1 MPELPEVETTRR
13 GVSPHTRGQTIE
25 RVNIYQPQLRWPI
38 PADMA
43 AKLKNQTVLDVR
55 RRGKYLLFDI
65 AAGTALLH
73 LGMSGSLRV
82 VDRETPLKKHDH
94 LELILSNGRI
104 LRFHDPRRFGSFLW
118 ADDWASHPL
127 IAKLGPEPLSEA
139 FSAVHLFRRSRGRKA
154 GIKVFIMNS
163 EVVVG
168 VGNIYASEALF
179 KAGIHPKRA
188 AGRVSLERYK
198 RLEAAIRK
206 TLAAAIEMG
215 GTTLRDFYGGD
226 GEPGY
231 FKQQLAVYERE
242 GEECLSCKSVIKRC
256 VLGQR
261 ATYFCPK
268 CQH

>member
-13 GVSPHTRGQTIE
+13 GISPHALGQTIE
-25 RVNIYQPQLRWPI
+25 RVNIYQPRLRWPV
-38 PADMA
+38 PPEMA
-43 AKLKNQTVLDVR
+43 GTLQGQTLVDIR
-55 RRGKYLLFDI
+55 RRGKYLLFDV
-65 AAGTALLH
+65 APGTALLH

-82 VDRETPLKKHDH
+82 VDATTPLKKHDH
-94 LELILSNGRI
+94 LELILGNERI

-127 IAKLGPEPLSEA
+127 IAKLGPEPLGER
-139 FSAVHLFRRSRGRKA
+139 FSAAHLYQRSRGRKA
-154 GIKVFIMNS
+154 GIKVFVMNS

-188 AGRVSLERYK
+188 AGRISMDRYK
-198 RLEAAIRK
+198 RLETAIRETLSAAIK
-206 TLAAAIEMG
+206 MG

-242 GEECLSCKSVIKRC
+242 GEACLRCESTIKRC

-261 ATYFCPK
+261 ASYYCPK
-268 CQH
+268 CQR